1 MSEITLPDI
10 RVVSVILDNDTN
22 SLRVNYDDDE
32 MGGLEALGILVAGT
46 FRHLVQ
52 MAEADITLDDED
64 EDEDGE
70 DLI

>member
-1 MSEITLPDI
+1 MSDVILPDI

-46 FRHLVQ
+46 FRHLIQ
-52 MAEADITLDDED
+52 MAEADVTLDDDEED
-64 EDEDGE
+64 EDME
-70 DLI
+70 

>member
-1 MSEITLPDI
+1 VSDITLPDI

-46 FRHLVQ
+46 FRHLIQ
-52 MAEADITLDDED
+52 MAEADVTLDDDEED
-64 EDEDGE
+64 EDIE
-70 DLI
+70 

>member
-1 MSEITLPDI
+1 MTVSDVILPDI

-46 FRHLVQ
+46 FRHLIQ
-52 MAEADITLDDED
+52 MAEADVTLDDDEED
-64 EDEDGE
+64 EDME
-70 DLI
+70 

>member
-1 MSEITLPDI
+1 LTVSDVILPDI

-46 FRHLVQ
+46 FRHLIQ
-52 MAEADITLDDED
+52 MAEADVTLDDDEED
-64 EDEDGE
+64 EDME
-70 DLI
+70 